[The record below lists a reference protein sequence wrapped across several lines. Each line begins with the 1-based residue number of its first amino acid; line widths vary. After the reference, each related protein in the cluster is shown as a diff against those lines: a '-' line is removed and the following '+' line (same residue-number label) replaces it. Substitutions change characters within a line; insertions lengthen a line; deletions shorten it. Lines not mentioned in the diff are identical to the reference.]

1 MSVSSVLRKTDIF
14 TVAEKIGQYVRQGQ
28 DVTTI
33 YPVWNAWSLPLSDW
47 YIFSIS
53 SGYFIQCNVEP
64 WNPGSRVQN
73 GLRVG
78 IVKRYMRA

>member
-47 YIFSIS
+47 
-53 SGYFIQCNVEP
+53 
-64 WNPGSRVQN
+64 
-73 GLRVG
+73 
-78 IVKRYMRA
+78 

>member
-47 YIFSIS
+47 CIFSIS
-53 SGYFIQCNVEP
+53 SG
-64 WNPGSRVQN
+64 
-73 GLRVG
+73 
-78 IVKRYMRA
+78 